1 MTSDMIVLISSVSKR
16 LFRVIVVRLSGNLL
30 LACCYT
36 EELVYE
42 CRLVGSCCELGLSG
56 FLKSD

>member
-1 MTSDMIVLISSVSKR
+1 MTFDMMLTPSVSKH
-16 LFRVIVVRLSGNLL
+16 LFGAIFVRLSGILL

-42 CRLVGSCCELGLSG
+42 RRIVDSCCELGLSG
-56 FLKSD
+56 FLKSG